1 MRHECEGYAEN
12 VDVFSAE
19 EAGSF
24 IDVIVGAA
32 EATAYDLLAE
42 KLRGEGAQAH
52 DVSNGLGIPAFRKHT
67 DGNDGLNPFS
77 GLADLANRVDGLT
90 KLLGALLL
98 G

>member
-12 VDVFSAE
+12 VDVFGAE

-52 DVSNGLGIPAFRKHT
+52 DVSNSLGVPAFRKHT
-67 DGNDGLNPFS
+67 DGNDCLNPFS
-77 GLADLANRVDGLT
+77 GVTDLANRDDGLKKDT
-90 KLLGALLL
+90 GPILTG
-98 G
+98 